1 MIRAVLCNCYA
12 WMQSSVGKIPLIRP
26 EFIKRDTL
34 ILYLQNSSEEIEL
47 ADILNWLSMYSNVE
61 IKIEKK
67 EKSDE

>member
-1 MIRAVLCNCYA
+1 MT
-12 WMQSSVGKIPLIRP
+12 K
-26 EFIKRDTL
+26 IKRDTL
-34 ILYLQNSSEEIEL
+34 ILYLHNSSEEIEL

>member
-1 MIRAVLCNCYA
+1 MPSGGKLLN
-12 WMQSSVGKIPLIRP
+12 SSHWS
-26 EFIKRDTL
+26 
-34 ILYLQNSSEEIEL
+34 YLQNSSEEIEL

>member
-1 MIRAVLCNCYA
+1 MT
-12 WMQSSVGKIPLIRP
+12 K
-26 EFIKRDTL
+26 IKRDTL

-67 EKSDE
+67 ERSNE